1 MIENLTEEQTKE
13 LAKIAGGQATKTVE
27 EVLPECSTED
37 KEATKKQLE
46 QIKEGKDLDTVA
58 GGKGLSKENIKLICV
73 AAGGLAVGA
82 TITAGITIPIYQK
95 KLDVARDD
103 SIDKKILEEINSNK

>member
-46 QIKEGKDLDTVA
+46 LIKDGKDLDTVA
-58 GGKGLSKENIKLICV
+58 GGKGLSRENIKLICG
-73 AAGGLAVGA
+73 AAGGLVVGVAATAAIAV
-82 TITAGITIPIYQK
+82 PIAKK
-95 KLDVARDD
+95 KLNDARKSSTDNNL
-103 SIDKKILEEINSNK
+103 SKPKE

>member
-46 QIKEGKDLDTVA
+46 LIKDGKDLDTVA
-58 GGKGLSKENIKLICV
+58 GGKGLSRENIKLICV

-82 TITAGITIPIYQK
+82 AITAGITIPIYKK
-95 KLDVARDD
+95 KLDDARDTA
-103 SIDKKILEEINSNK
+103 IDQGLSEVIKGEE